1 MDTILLVLLSLLGW
15 VSSSCAMDVDS
26 ISPEMRSFC
35 KEIGLEHSII
45 GLGESTHGTKEFTLV
60 RSEIVKELVLK
71 YDFRVFILEAEYIPC
86 SKINTYVKT
95 GKGNPVELLQDVLLW
110 PWIHKDF
117 IELLHWLKDYNKE
130 NPLDQ
135 VSFFGMDSQLSK
147 LYATK
152 DSIRTYY
159 PVKGTPII
167 KIVES
172 DDKPKQKIKR
182 LRVLSQQILNQSN
195 EIDLRLHYYIC
206 CRINRLANSSYRNLS
221 ARDKNMANF
230 ISLIHEKYGKK
241 LIIWSHNG
249 HISKKKSS
257 LFGKTPAGSHLSR
270 KFKDEYA
277 SIALDVKSGSFN
289 AISYDS
295 IDRNELKVF
304 RLKPIENTL
313 SMGID
318 HSDERTVVVD
328 CSTLK
333 RKTYINAIG
342 AIYVAD
348 PQEGD
353 AFTTKIKKDKQ
364 FDYILSLPRSTPT
377 ELLSK

>member
-1 MDTILLVLLSLLGW
+1 MNTILIFMLSVLGW
-15 VSSSCAMDVDS
+15 ATSASAINIDS
-26 ISPEMRSFC
+26 ISPEIRSLC
-35 KEIGLEHSII
+35 KEIGSKHSII

-60 RSEIVKELVLK
+60 RSEIVKELVLN

-95 GKGNPVELLQDVLLW
+95 GKGDPVELLQDVLLW

-117 IELLHWLKDYNKE
+117 LELINWLRNYNKE

-135 VSFFGMDSQLSK
+135 VSFLGMDSQLSK

-152 DSIRTYY
+152 DSIRNYY
-159 PVKGTPII
+159 PVKGTPLL
-167 KIVES
+167 KIAES
-172 DDKPKQKIKR
+172 EDKPKRKIKQ
-182 LRVLSQQILNQSN
+182 LRSLSEQTRNQSN
-195 EIDLRLHYYIC
+195 EIDLRLHYYIS
-206 CRINRLANSSYRNLS
+206 CRINRLANSSYRDLS
-221 ARDKNMANF
+221 ARDENMAFF
-230 ISLIHEKYGKK
+230 IDLIHEKYDEK

-249 HISKKKSS
+249 HIAKKKSS
-257 LFGKTPAGSHLSR
+257 LFGREPAGSHLSQ

-277 SIALDVKSGSFN
+277 SIALDAKSGSFN

-295 IDRNELKVF
+295 VDRNELKVF

-318 HSDERTVVVD
+318 HTDKNAVVID

-342 AIYVAD
+342 AIYIAN
-348 PQEGD
+348 PQKGD
-353 AFTTKIKKDKQ
+353 AFARKIKKDKQ
-364 FDYILSLPRSTPT
+364 FNYIISLPRSSPT
-377 ELLSK
+377 ELLAR

>member
-1 MDTILLVLLSLLGW
+1 MNTILIFMLSVLGW
-15 VSSSCAMDVDS
+15 ATSASAINIDS
-26 ISPEMRSFC
+26 ISPEIRSLC
-35 KEIGLEHSII
+35 KEIGSKHSII

-60 RSEIVKELVLK
+60 RSEIVKELVLN

-95 GKGNPVELLQDVLLW
+95 GKGDPVELLQDVLLW

-117 IELLHWLKDYNKE
+117 LELINWLRNYNKE

-135 VSFFGMDSQLSK
+135 VSFLGMDSQLSK

-152 DSIRTYY
+152 DSIRNYY
-159 PVKGTPII
+159 PVKGTPLL
-167 KIVES
+167 KIAES
-172 DDKPKQKIKR
+172 EDKPKRKIKQ
-182 LRVLSQQILNQSN
+182 LRSLSEQTRNQSN
-195 EIDLRLHYYIC
+195 EIDLRLHYYIS
-206 CRINRLANSSYRNLS
+206 CRINRLANSSYRDLS
-221 ARDKNMANF
+221 ARDENMAFF
-230 ISLIHEKYGKK
+230 IDLIHEKYDEK

-249 HISKKKSS
+249 HIAKKKSS